1 MQSGLPADLLIELHD
16 TMPPDVRECP
26 KAAAWLLG
34 TRSRTFELKLFIQ
47 GGQIVGSSS
56 HSSGVSYGRADE

>member
-16 TMPPDVRECP
+16 TMPPDVREEMERFVRKCP

-34 TRSRTFELKLFIQ
+34 TRVKQFGLN
-47 GGQIVGSSS
+47 
-56 HSSGVSYGRADE
+56 

>member
-16 TMPPDVRECP
+16 TMPPDVREEMERFVRECP

-34 TRSRTFELKLFIQ
+34 QQTRTFALKLFIQ
-47 GGQIVGSSS
+47 GGRIVGSS
-56 HSSGVSYGRADE
+56 